1 MKGALKHMKHLKKH
15 RPVRAKALLLIA
27 SLAVLLTATVGS
39 TAAWLV
45 SKPAAVENDF
55 VPGKVACQVL
65 ENFGTESGTSVKRSV
80 RVKNNGNTDAYIRVL
95 LVFTWKDDAGNIFS
109 NKPQEGSDYQINMDL
124 TDWIKQES
132 DAGTYYYYKKPV
144 ARDAETDVLIELLR
158 QADGVTGPENGKYK
172 LSVDILADA
181 VQADPPEAVA
191 ESWGVAV
198 ENGEI
203 KVQGGASHE

>member
-1 MKGALKHMKHLKKH
+1 MKHLKKH

-65 ENFGTESGTSVKRSV
+65 EKFGTESGAYVKRGV
-80 RVKNNGNTDAYIRVL
+80 RVKNTGNTDAYIRVL
-95 LVFTWKDDAGNIFS
+95 LVFTWKDKDGNIFS
-109 NKPQEGSDYQINMDL
+109 NKPQEGKDYQIVMDDL
-124 TDWIKQES
+124 TDWIMQKS
-132 DAGTYYYYKKPV
+132 DAGLYFYYKKPV
-144 ARDAETDVLIELLR
+144 APDAETGKLIDSLR
-158 QADGVTGPENGKYK
+158 QIAGVTGPENGKYK

-181 VQADPPEAVA
+181 VQADPPQAVA
-191 ESWGVAV
+191 DSWGVDV

-203 KVQGGASHE
+203 KIKTQGGVSNE

>member
-1 MKGALKHMKHLKKH
+1 MKHLKKH
-15 RPVRAKALLLIA
+15 RPGRAKALLLIA

-65 ENFGTESGTSVKRSV
+65 EKFGAESGTSVKRNV
-80 RVKNNGNTDAYIRVL
+80 RVKNTGNTDAYIRVL
-95 LVFTWKDDAGNIFS
+95 LVFTWKDKDGNIFS
-109 NKPQEGSDYQINMDL
+109 NKPQEGKDYQIVMDDL
-124 TDWIKQES
+124 TNWIMQKS
-132 DAGTYYYYKKPV
+132 DAGLYFYYKKPV
-144 ARDAETDVLIELLR
+144 APDAETDVLIDSLR
-158 QADGVTGPENGKYK
+158 QIAGVTGPENGTYK

-191 ESWGVAV
+191 DSWGVDV

-203 KVQGGASHE
+203 KVQGGVGHE

>member
-1 MKGALKHMKHLKKH
+1 MKHLKKH
-15 RPVRAKALLLIA
+15 RPGRAKALLLIA

-65 ENFGTESGTSVKRSV
+65 ENFGTESGTSVKRNV
-80 RVKNNGNTDAYIRVL
+80 RVKNTGNTDAYIRVL

-109 NKPQEGSDYQINMDL
+109 NKPQEGKDYQINKNL

-158 QADGVTGPENGKYK
+158 QIAGVTGPENGKYK

-181 VQADPPEAVA
+181 VQANPPEAVA
-191 ESWGVAV
+191 DSWGVDV

-203 KVQGGASHE
+203 KVQGGVGHE

>member
-1 MKGALKHMKHLKKH
+1 MKHLKKH
-15 RPVRAKALLLIA
+15 RPGRAKALLLIA

-65 ENFGTESGTSVKRSV
+65 ENFGTESGTSVKRNV

-95 LVFTWKDDAGNIFS
+95 LVFTWKDDKGNIFS
-109 NKPQEGSDYQINMDL
+109 NKPQEGKDYQIVMDDL
-124 TDWIKQES
+124 TDWIMQKS
-132 DAGTYYYYKKPV
+132 DEGVYFYYKKRV
-144 ARDAETDVLIELLR
+144 APEEETRNLIESLY
-158 QADGVTGPENGKYK
+158 QIATVTGPENGTYK

-181 VQADPPEAVA
+181 VQANPPQAVKD
-191 ESWGVAV
+191 SWGVAV

-203 KVQGGASHE
+203 KAQGGVGHE

>member
-1 MKGALKHMKHLKKH
+1 MKHLKKH
-15 RPVRAKALLLIA
+15 RPGRAKALLLIA

-65 ENFGTESGTSVKRSV
+65 EDFGTESGTSVKRNV
-80 RVKNNGNTDAYIRVL
+80 RVKNTGNTDAYIRVL

-109 NKPQEGSDYQINMDL
+109 NKPQEGKDYQIVMDDL
-124 TDWIKQES
+124 TNWIMQKS
-132 DAGTYYYYKKPV
+132 DAGVYFYYKKRV
-144 ARDAETDVLIELLR
+144 APEEETRNLIESLY
-158 QADGVTGPENGKYK
+158 QIATVTGPEKGKYK

-191 ESWGVAV
+191 DSWGVDV
-198 ENGEI
+198 ENDEI
-203 KVQGGASHE
+203 KVKVQGGVSNE

>member
-1 MKGALKHMKHLKKH
+1 MKHLKKH
-15 RPVRAKALLLIA
+15 RPGRAKALLLIA

-45 SKPAAVENDF
+45 SKPAAVENNF

-65 ENFGTESGTSVKRSV
+65 EDFGTESGTSVKRNV
-80 RVKNNGNTDAYIRVL
+80 RVKNTGNTDAYIRVL
-95 LVFTWKDDAGNIFS
+95 LVFTWKDKDGNIFS
-109 NKPQEGSDYQINMDL
+109 NKPQEGKDYQINKNL
-124 TDWIKQES
+124 PDWIKQES

-144 ARDAETDVLIELLR
+144 APSAETGKLIESLY
-158 QADGVTGPENGKYK
+158 QIADVTGPENGTYK

-181 VQADPPEAVA
+181 VQADPPVAVA
-191 ESWGVAV
+191 DSWGVAV

-203 KVQGGASHE
+203 KAQGGVSHE

>member
-1 MKGALKHMKHLKKH
+1 MKHLKKH
-15 RPVRAKALLLIA
+15 RPGRAKALLLIA

-65 ENFGTESGTSVKRSV
+65 EKFGTESGAYVKRGV
-80 RVKNNGNTDAYIRVL
+80 RVKNTGNTDAYIRVL

-109 NKPQEGSDYQINMDL
+109 NKPQEGKDYQIVMDDL
-124 TDWIKQES
+124 TNWIMQKS
-132 DAGTYYYYKKPV
+132 DAGLYFYYKKPV
-144 ARDAETDVLIELLR
+144 APDAETSKLIESLY
-158 QADGVTGPENGKYK
+158 QITDVTGPENGKYK

-181 VQADPPEAVA
+181 VQADPPQAVKD
-191 ESWGVAV
+191 SWGVDV

-203 KVQGGASHE
+203 KIKTQGGLSHE

>member
-1 MKGALKHMKHLKKH
+1 MKHLKKH
-15 RPVRAKALLLIA
+15 RPGRAKALLLIA

-65 ENFGTESGTSVKRSV
+65 EDFGTESGTSVKRNV
-80 RVKNNGNTDAYIRVL
+80 RVKNTGNTDAYIRVL

-109 NKPQEGSDYQINMDL
+109 NKPQEGKDYQIVMDDL
-124 TDWIKQES
+124 TDWIMQKS
-132 DAGTYYYYKKPV
+132 DAGVYFYYKKPV
-144 ARDAETDVLIELLR
+144 APSAETGKLIDSLR
-158 QADGVTGPENGKYK
+158 QIATVTGPENGKYK

-181 VQADPPEAVA
+181 VQADPPQAVKD
-191 ESWGVAV
+191 SWGVDV
-198 ENGEI
+198 ENDEI
-203 KVQGGASHE
+203 KIKTQGGVSNE

>member
-1 MKGALKHMKHLKKH
+1 MKHLKNH
-15 RPVRAKALLLIA
+15 RPGRAKALLLIA

-65 ENFGTESGTSVKRSV
+65 EDFGQESGNSVKRNV

-109 NKPQEGSDYQINMDL
+109 NKPKEGKDYQINKNL

-132 DAGTYYYYKKPV
+132 DAGTYYYYKKRV

-181 VQADPPEAVA
+181 VQADPPQAVKD
-191 ESWGVAV
+191 SWGVDV

-203 KVQGGASHE
+203 KIKTQGGVSHE

>member
-1 MKGALKHMKHLKKH
+1 MKHLKKH
-15 RPVRAKALLLIA
+15 RPGRAKALLLIA

-65 ENFGTESGTSVKRSV
+65 EKFGTESGTSVKRNV

-95 LVFTWKDDAGNIFS
+95 LVFTWKDDAGNIVS
-109 NKPQEGSDYQINMDL
+109 NKPKKGNDYQINMDL
-124 TDWIKQES
+124 TDWIMQES

-144 ARDAETDVLIELLR
+144 APKAETDVLIELLR

-191 ESWGVAV
+191 DSWGVAV

-203 KVQGGASHE
+203 KVQGGVSHE

>member
-1 MKGALKHMKHLKKH
+1 MKHLKKH
-15 RPVRAKALLLIA
+15 RPGRAKALLLIA

-55 VPGKVACQVL
+55 VSGKVACQVL
-65 ENFGTESGTSVKRSV
+65 EDFGTESGTSVKRNV
-80 RVKNNGNTDAYIRVL
+80 RVKNTGNTDAYIRVL

-109 NKPQEGSDYQINMDL
+109 NKPQEGKDYQIVMDDL
-124 TDWIKQES
+124 TDWIMQKS
-132 DAGTYYYYKKPV
+132 DAGLYFYYKKPV
-144 ARDAETDVLIELLR
+144 APDAETSKLIDSLR
-158 QADGVTGPENGKYK
+158 QIAGVTGPENGKYK

-181 VQADPPEAVA
+181 VQADPPEAVT
-191 ESWGVAV
+191 ESWGVTV

-203 KVQGGASHE
+203 KVQGGVSNE

>member
-1 MKGALKHMKHLKKH
+1 MKHLKKH
-15 RPVRAKALLLIA
+15 RPGRAKALLLIA

-65 ENFGTESGTSVKRSV
+65 EDFGAESGTSVKRNV
-80 RVKNNGNTDAYIRVL
+80 RVQNTGNTDAYIRVL

-109 NKPQEGSDYQINMDL
+109 NKPQEGKDYQIVMDDL
-124 TDWIKQES
+124 ANWIMQKS
-132 DAGTYYYYKKPV
+132 DAGLYFYYKKPV
-144 ARDAETDVLIELLR
+144 APSAETGKLIDSLR
-158 QADGVTGPENGKYK
+158 QIAGVTGPENGKYK
-172 LSVDILADA
+172 LSVDVLADA

-191 ESWGVAV
+191 DSWGVDV

-203 KVQGGASHE
+203 KAQGGVSNE

>member
-1 MKGALKHMKHLKKH
+1 MKHLKKH
-15 RPVRAKALLLIA
+15 RPGRAKALLLIA

-45 SKPAAVENDF
+45 SKPAAVENNF

-65 ENFGTESGTSVKRSV
+65 EDFGAESGTYVKSNV
-80 RVKNNGNTDAYIRVL
+80 RVKNTGNTDAYIRVL

-109 NKPQEGSDYQINMDL
+109 NKPQEGKDYQIVMDDL
-124 TDWIKQES
+124 TDWIMQKS
-132 DAGTYYYYKKPV
+132 DTGVYFYYKKRV
-144 ARDAETDVLIELLR
+144 APEEETRNLIESLY
-158 QADGVTGPENGKYK
+158 QIADVTGPENGKYK

-181 VQADPPEAVA
+181 VQADPPEAVVD
-191 ESWGVAV
+191 SWGVDV

-203 KVQGGASHE
+203 KIKTQGGVSNE

>member
-1 MKGALKHMKHLKKH
+1 MKHLKKH
-15 RPVRAKALLLIA
+15 RPGRAKALLLIA

-65 ENFGTESGTSVKRSV
+65 EKFDTESGAYVKRGV
-80 RVKNNGNTDAYIRVL
+80 CVKNTGNTDAYIRVL

-109 NKPQEGSDYQINMDL
+109 NKPQEGKDYQIVMDDL
-124 TDWIKQES
+124 TDWIMQKS
-132 DAGTYYYYKKPV
+132 DAGLYFYYKKPV
-144 ARDAETDVLIELLR
+144 APDAETGKLIDSLR
-158 QADGVTGPENGKYK
+158 QIAGVTGPEKGKYK

-181 VQADPPEAVA
+181 VQADPPEAVKD
-191 ESWGVAV
+191 SWGVAV
-198 ENGEI
+198 ENDEI
-203 KVQGGASHE
+203 KAQGGLSHE

>member
-1 MKGALKHMKHLKKH
+1 MKHLKKH
-15 RPVRAKALLLIA
+15 RPGRAKALLLIA

-65 ENFGTESGTSVKRSV
+65 EDFGKGSGTYVKSNV
-80 RVKNNGNTDAYIRVL
+80 RVKNTGNTDAYIRVL
-95 LVFTWKDDAGNIFS
+95 LVFTWKDEAGNIFS
-109 NKPQEGSDYQINMDL
+109 NKPQEGKDYQIVMDDL
-124 TDWIKQES
+124 TDWIMQKS
-132 DAGTYYYYKKPV
+132 DAGVYFYYKKRV
-144 ARDAETDVLIELLR
+144 APEEETRNLIESLY
-158 QADGVTGPENGKYK
+158 QIATVTGPENGTYK

-181 VQADPPEAVA
+181 VQANPPEAVA

-203 KVQGGASHE
+203 KAQGGVSHE

>member
-1 MKGALKHMKHLKKH
+1 MKHLKKH
-15 RPVRAKALLLIA
+15 RPGRAKALLLIA

-45 SKPAAVENDF
+45 SKPAAVENNF

-65 ENFGTESGTSVKRSV
+65 EDFGAESGAYVKRGV
-80 RVKNNGNTDAYIRVL
+80 RVQNTGNTDAYIRVL
-95 LVFTWKDDAGNIFS
+95 LVFTWKDKDGNIFS
-109 NKPQEGSDYQINMDL
+109 NKPQEGKDYQINKNL

-132 DAGTYYYYKKPV
+132 DAGTYYYYKNPV

-181 VQADPPEAVA
+181 VQADPPQAVKD
-191 ESWGVAV
+191 SWGVDV
-198 ENGEI
+198 ENDEI
-203 KVQGGASHE
+203 KIKTQGGVSNE

>member
-1 MKGALKHMKHLKKH
+1 MKHLKKH
-15 RPVRAKALLLIA
+15 RPGRAKALLLIA

-45 SKPAAVENDF
+45 SKPAAMENDF

-65 ENFGTESGTSVKRSV
+65 EDFGAESGTSVKRNV

-109 NKPQEGSDYQINMDL
+109 NKPQEGNDYQINMDL
-124 TDWIKQES
+124 TDWIMQKS
-132 DAGTYYYYKKPV
+132 DAGAYFYCKKPV
-144 ARDAETDVLIELLR
+144 APGAETGVLIDSLR
-158 QADGVTGPENGKYK
+158 QIAGVIGPENGKYK
-172 LSVDILADA
+172 LSVDILSDA

-191 ESWGVAV
+191 DSWGVAV
-198 ENGEI
+198 ENREI
-203 KVQGGASHE
+203 KVQGGVSHE

>member
-1 MKGALKHMKHLKKH
+1 MKHLKKH
-15 RPVRAKALLLIA
+15 RPGRAKALLLIA

-65 ENFGTESGTSVKRSV
+65 EKFGTESGAYVKRGV
-80 RVKNNGNTDAYIRVL
+80 RVKNTGNTDAYIRVL
-95 LVFTWKDDAGNIFS
+95 LVFTWKDKDGNIFS
-109 NKPQEGSDYQINMDL
+109 NKPQEGKDYQIVMDDL
-124 TDWIKQES
+124 TDWIMQKS
-132 DAGTYYYYKKPV
+132 DAGVYFYYKKRV
-144 ARDAETDVLIELLR
+144 APEEETRNLIESLY
-158 QADGVTGPENGKYK
+158 QIAGVTGPENGKYK

-181 VQADPPEAVA
+181 VQANPPQAVKD
-191 ESWGVAV
+191 SWGVDV

-203 KVQGGASHE
+203 KVQGGVSHE

>member
-1 MKGALKHMKHLKKH
+1 MKHLKKH
-15 RPVRAKALLLIA
+15 RPGRAKALLLIA

-45 SKPAAVENDF
+45 SKPAAVENNF

-65 ENFGTESGTSVKRSV
+65 ENFGTDYVKRDV
-80 RVKNNGNTDAYIRVL
+80 RVKNTGNTDAYIRVL
-95 LVFTWKDDAGNIFS
+95 LVFTWKDKDGNIFS
-109 NKPQEGSDYQINMDL
+109 NKPQEGIDYQINMDNMYL
-124 TDWIKQES
+124 TDWIMQKS
-132 DAGTYYYYKKPV
+132 DTGVYFYYKKRV
-144 ARDAETDVLIELLR
+144 APSAETGKLIESLY
-158 QADGVTGPENGKYK
+158 QIDGVTGPENGTYK

-203 KVQGGASHE
+203 KVQGGLSHE

>member
-1 MKGALKHMKHLKKH
+1 MKHLKKH
-15 RPVRAKALLLIA
+15 RPGRAKALLLIA

-55 VPGKVACQVL
+55 VPGKVACEVQ
-65 ENFGTESGTSVKRSV
+65 EKFGTESGAYVKRNV
-80 RVKNNGNTDAYIRVL
+80 RVKNTGNTDAYIRVL
-95 LVFTWKDDAGNIFS
+95 LVFTWKDKDGNIFS
-109 NKPQEGSDYQINMDL
+109 NKPQEGIDYQINKNL

-158 QADGVTGPENGKYK
+158 QADGVTGPENGTYK

-181 VQADPPEAVA
+181 VQADPPQAVE

-203 KVQGGASHE
+203 KVQGGVSHE